1 MSSSTDRMGLELQAA
16 PPQLRE
22 LLLEFTLNVLLHQPT
37 DLLDFAIEYFNK
49 LKEKRDHERAVNGT
63 GR

>member
-22 LLLEFTLNVLLHQPT
+22 LLLEFTLNVLLHQPP
-37 DLLDFAIEYFNK
+37 DLLDFAIEYFHK
-49 LKEKRDHERAVNGT
+49 LKERRDHEKAVSGT
-63 GR
+63 SK